1 MLNGMVE
8 TFARRNLSQV
18 SKLDRW
24 YKQWADVKGP
34 DCLQCQELG
43 QLISQEIDAVKT
55 GQYVQFDPD
64 TLRPPSSPQSGCVSE
79 IHRASTILQEMRALL
94 QAFVIAELDQHDRQ
108 KLSVDGNGFNVVDIK
123 IEQVI
128 VRLEDK
134 TSAWNPFDTFKF
146 AVKWAQVTSCCI
158 FRHQ

>member
-1 MLNGMVE
+1 MYVRVYL
-8 TFARRNLSQV
+8 
-18 SKLDRW
+18 
-24 YKQWADVKGP
+24 
-34 DCLQCQELG
+34 CLWHTHYQCQELG

-108 KLSVDGNGFNVVDIK
+108 KLSVGSFLCLLIY
-123 IEQVI
+123 
-128 VRLEDK
+128 
-134 TSAWNPFDTFKF
+134 A
-146 AVKWAQVTSCCI
+146 
-158 FRHQ
+158 